1 MRWIYFDASDP
12 NESAPHASIMRS
24 IDDWWHQFACKA
36 KDLDDLF
43 SRRSEWDLP
52 AWMELHLHAI
62 SPELM
67 WEYGQAVRGDG
78 HRLVITPEPA
88 KHLRPMVQTLLE
100 RAPSLPEWEFYSYR
114 LPEDLDMAHQMVT
127 VRAGGDLSGTLAAA
141 KIGQHNRIDL
151 CYYSRATR
159 GTDDQQALHNA
170 FVATETLLGEEL
182 LDKWVGLIAVDS
194 LREPKGVAK
203 LLNRGRQ
210 DIRGLIP
217 LERLQP
223 TVVALVAS
231 IQDQLSDKPL
241 YVLQPEV
248 GARDSQAKGLLVESE
263 PNPADDYPLRQD
275 LFVAIGEYENLYRAL
290 HGDECFYSER
300 YSRHGET
307 FCYLKLDGAAG
318 LEEEK
323 FPDRASIEDALNEI
337 LVPARAGCVIGGGT
351 GLRYSY
357 IDLALADVDAALPL
371 IKSRLRAGNINQRSW
386 LLFFD
391 APLAHEWI
399 GVYDESPAP
408 P

>member
-1 MRWIYFDASDP
+1 MIWHIRW
-12 NESAPHASIMRS
+12 
-24 IDDWWHQFACKA
+24 
-36 KDLDDLF
+36 
-43 SRRSEWDLP
+43 
-52 AWMELHLHAI
+52 
-62 SPELM
+62 SPC
-67 WEYGQAVRGDG
+67 
-78 HRLVITPEPA
+78 
-88 KHLRPMVQTLLE
+88 
-100 RAPSLPEWEFYSYR
+100 
-114 LPEDLDMAHQMVT
+114 
-127 VRAGGDLSGTLAAA
+127 RAGGDLSGTLAAA

-217 LERLQP
+217 LSDSSQRWL
-223 TVVALVAS
+223 LVAS

-248 GARDSQAKGLLVESE
+248 GARIARPRVSWWKASPIRRMTIRYARICLS
-263 PNPADDYPLRQD
+263 PSANMRTY
-275 LFVAIGEYENLYRAL
+275 IAL

-391 APLAHEWI
+391 APLGTEWI